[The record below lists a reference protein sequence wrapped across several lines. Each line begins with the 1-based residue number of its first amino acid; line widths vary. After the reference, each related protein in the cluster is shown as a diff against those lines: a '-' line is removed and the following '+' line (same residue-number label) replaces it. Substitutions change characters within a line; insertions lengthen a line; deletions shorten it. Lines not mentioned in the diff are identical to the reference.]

1 MNTKVTV
8 IEKCLPNINLRV
20 GEVIYDSSTEEQY
33 LVIDFN
39 EDIVILQKLD
49 VSDYVHKDYLGYSI

>member
-1 MNTKVTV
+1 MREVTV
-8 IEKCLPNINLRV
+8 IEKYLPNINLRL
-20 GEVIYDSSTEEQY
+20 GEIIYDSNTEEQY

-39 EDIVILQKLD
+39 EDIVILKPLD